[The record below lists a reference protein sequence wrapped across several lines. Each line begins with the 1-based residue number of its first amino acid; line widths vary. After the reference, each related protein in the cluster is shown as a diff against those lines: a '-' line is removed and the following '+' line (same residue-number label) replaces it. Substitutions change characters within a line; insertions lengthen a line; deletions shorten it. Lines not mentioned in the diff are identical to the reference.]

1 MAAPMRVAVLGAG
14 LAATAAFTCTPNAG
28 SLRLAAAVHELRP
41 SGMPVSASQLTAPKL
56 RGATVLNMAVEKLD
70 KRKERRRIV
79 SSENFNRRGF
89 AETKEEVEGVMVEE
103 FTSDMIKELKAN
115 DNTLIRDNVGAPS
128 RGPCPRGAHA
138 LMRETHRVWLPTA
151 RVPRLRCRCAPRQLR
166 RAALRSGEEER
177 VTRETGRPP
186 AHLTTH
192 LPDALPRLTRRP
204 SPGDGEACHGLRLL
218 LGGGAGG
225 ACPHLP
231 RVLRSSKS

>member
-1 MAAPMRVAVLGAG
+1 MAAPMRVAVLGAT
-14 LAATAAFTCTPNAG
+14 LAATTAFTCTPSTG

-41 SGMPVSASQLTAPKL
+41 SGMPVSASQLAAPKL
-56 RGATVLNMAVEKLD
+56 RGATVLSMAVEKMD

-128 RGPCPRGAHA
+128 RGPCLRGVHA
-138 LMRETHRVWLPTA
+138 LFRGTHRVCLPTA

-166 RAALRSGEEER
+166 RNSCF
-177 VTRETGRPP
+177 TTGGGGARNQRDWPP
-186 AHLTTH
+186 AHP
-192 LPDALPRLTRRP
+192 PDHALL
-204 SPGDGEACHGLRLL
+204 A
-218 LGGGAGG
+218 
-225 ACPHLP
+225 
-231 RVLRSSKS
+231 